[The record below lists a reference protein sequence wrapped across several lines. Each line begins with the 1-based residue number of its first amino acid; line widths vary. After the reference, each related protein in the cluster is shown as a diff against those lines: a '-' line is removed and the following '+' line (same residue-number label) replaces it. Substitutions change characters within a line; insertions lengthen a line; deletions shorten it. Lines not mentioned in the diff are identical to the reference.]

1 VLFLPQALFS
11 NTTKQNAQDKENKID
26 PISICLLAA
35 GLVKQ
40 IQAGCELYKQAKE
53 SFVEIK
59 ATVDEVAGVYK
70 EVTGFWSNFSN
81 FFKPKTKQVTPK
93 PVAKSKKSVYKSVDE
108 TQVKVDIVK
117 NLTEFFRLQEQLA
130 AHIREEEEKSLTVY
144 DPDQNHMEAALKRV
158 MAQQEMDAL
167 VVQIRECMVYQS
179 PPEMG
184 ALYSEVFSMK
194 DKIEEEQTQ
203 ARLSQEAKKRRE
215 LWLRKEEERNF
226 QLKLG
231 YLAVTFIFLLY
242 LWMWLLFV
250 SQWRKT

>member
-1 VLFLPQALFS
+1 M
-11 NTTKQNAQDKENKID
+11 E
-26 PISICLLAA
+26 
-35 GLVKQ
+35 VK
-40 IQAGCELYKQAKE
+40 
-53 SFVEIK
+53 S
-59 ATVDEVAGVYK
+59 TVDEAVGVYR

-81 FFKPKTKQVTPK
+81 FFKPKAKQSTPK
-93 PVAKSKKSVYKSVDE
+93 PVAKKKEKFVAVDE

-194 DKIEEEQTQ
+194 DKIDEEQTQ
-203 ARLSQEAKKRRE
+203 ARLKQEAIKRQE
-215 LWLRKEEERNF
+215 AWLRKEEERNL
-226 QLKLG
+226 QAKL
-231 YLAVTFIFLLY
+231 AAVVVTFIFLLY
-242 LWMWLLFV
+242 LWMWFVFV
-250 SQWRKT
+250 SHWGKK

>member
-1 VLFLPQALFS
+1 M
-11 NTTKQNAQDKENKID
+11 
-26 PISICLLAA
+26 AA

-40 IQAGCELYKQAKE
+40 IQAGCDLYKQAKE
-53 SFVEIK
+53 SFVEVKKTADDVTKI
-59 ATVDEVAGVYK
+59 YK

-81 FFKPKTKQVTPK
+81 FFKSKSKSVAPK
-93 PVAKSKKSVYKSVDE
+93 PVAKKKETFVAVDE

-158 MAQQEMDAL
+158 MAQQEMDRL

-203 ARLSQEAKKRRE
+203 ARLREEAKKRQE
-215 LWLRKEEERNF
+215 VWLRKEEERNL
-226 QLKLG
+226 QAKLG
-231 YLAVTFIFLLY
+231 AVVVTSIFLLY
-242 LWMWLLFV
+242 LWMWFVFV
-250 SQWRKT
+250 SHWGKK

>member
-1 VLFLPQALFS
+1 M
-11 NTTKQNAQDKENKID
+11 
-26 PISICLLAA
+26 AA

-40 IQAGCELYKQAKE
+40 IQAGCDLYKQAKE
-53 SFVEIK
+53 SFVEVKKTADDVTKI
-59 ATVDEVAGVYK
+59 YK
-70 EVTGFWSNFSN
+70 EVTGFWSNLRKLFGS
-81 FFKPKTKQVTPK
+81 KPKPQVAK
-93 PVAKSKKSVYKSVDE
+93 PVAKKKETFVAVDE

-117 NLTEFFRLQEQLA
+117 NLTEFFKLQEQLA

-158 MAQQEMDAL
+158 MAQQEMDRL

-203 ARLSQEAKKRRE
+203 ARLRQEAIKRQE
-215 LWLRKEEERNF
+215 TWLRKEEERNL
-226 QLKLG
+226 QAKLG
-231 YLAVTFIFLLY
+231 AVVVTSIFLLY
-242 LWMWLLFV
+242 LWMWFVFV
-250 SQWRKT
+250 SHWGKK

>member
-1 VLFLPQALFS
+1 MAIG
-11 NTTKQNAQDKENKID
+11 KE
-26 PISICLLAA
+26 L
-35 GLVKQ
+35 G
-40 IQAGCELYKQAKE
+40 
-53 SFVEIK
+53 
-59 ATVDEVAGVYK
+59 
-70 EVTGFWSNFSN
+70 GFWSKLRK
-81 FFKPKTKQVTPK
+81 FFAGSPKPQVAK

-144 DPDQNHMEAALKRV
+144 DPEQNHMEAALKRV

-215 LWLRKEEERNF
+215 LWLRKEEQRNF

>member
-1 VLFLPQALFS
+1 M
-11 NTTKQNAQDKENKID
+11 E
-26 PISICLLAA
+26 
-35 GLVKQ
+35 VKST
-40 IQAGCELYKQAKE
+40 I
-53 SFVEIK
+53 
-59 ATVDEVAGVYK
+59 DEVAGVYK
-70 EVTGFWSNFSN
+70 EVTGFWSKFSN
-81 FFKPKTKQVTPK
+81 FFKPKAKQSTPK
-93 PVAKSKKSVYKSVDE
+93 PVAKKKEKFVAVDE

-203 ARLSQEAKKRRE
+203 ARLKQEAIKRQE
-215 LWLRKEEERNF
+215 AWLRKEEERNL
-226 QLKLG
+226 QAKLA
-231 YLAVTFIFLLY
+231 AVVATFIFLLY
-242 LWMWLLFV
+242 LWMWFLFV
-250 SQWRKT
+250 SHWGKK

>member
-1 VLFLPQALFS
+1 M
-11 NTTKQNAQDKENKID
+11 E
-26 PISICLLAA
+26 
-35 GLVKQ
+35 VK
-40 IQAGCELYKQAKE
+40 
-53 SFVEIK
+53 S
-59 ATVDEVAGVYK
+59 TVDEAVGVYR

-81 FFKPKTKQVTPK
+81 FFKPKAKQSTPK
-93 PVAKSKKSVYKSVDE
+93 PVAKKKEKFVAVDE

-194 DKIEEEQTQ
+194 DKIDEEQTQ
-203 ARLSQEAKKRRE
+203 ARLRQEAIKRQER
-215 LWLRKEEERNF
+215 WLRKEEERNL
-226 QLKLG
+226 QAKL
-231 YLAVTFIFLLY
+231 AAVVVTFIFLLY
-242 LWMWLLFV
+242 LWMWFVFV
-250 SQWRKT
+250 SHWGKK

>member
-1 VLFLPQALFS
+1 M
-11 NTTKQNAQDKENKID
+11 D

-59 ATVDEVAGVYK
+59 ATADEVIAIGK
-70 EVTGFWSNFSN
+70 EVRGFWGQLLA
-81 FFKPKTKQVTPK
+81 FFGSKPKAQAAK
-93 PVAKSKKSVYKSVDE
+93 PVAKNKKSAYVAVDE

-144 DPDQNHMEAALKRV
+144 DPDQNLMEAALKRV
-158 MAQQEMDAL
+158 MAQQEMDRL
-167 VVQIRECMVYQS
+167 VVTIRETMVYQS

-184 ALYSEVFSMK
+184 ALYSEVFKMK
-194 DKIEEEQTQ
+194 DVISEEQEK
-203 ARLSQEAKKRRE
+203 ARLKQEAQKRE
-215 LWLRKEEERNF
+215 AAWLHRQEERNL
-226 QLKLG
+226 QAKLAA
-231 YLAVTFIFLLY
+231 LAATSLFLLY
-242 LWMWLLFV
+242 LWLWLLLV
-250 SQWRKT
+250 SRWGKA

>member
-1 VLFLPQALFS
+1 V
-11 NTTKQNAQDKENKID
+11 D

-59 ATVDEVAGVYK
+59 RTADEVVAIGK
-70 EVTGFWSNFSN
+70 EVHGFWNQFLG
-81 FFKPKTKQVTPK
+81 FFGSKPKPQAAK
-93 PVAKSKKSVYKSVDE
+93 PASKSKKSDYVAVEE

-117 NLTEFFRLQEQLA
+117 NLTEFFKLQEQLA
-130 AHIREEEEKSLTVY
+130 AHIREEEEKSKSVY
-144 DPDQNHMEAALKRV
+144 DPDQNLMEAALKRV
-158 MAQQEMDAL
+158 MAQQEMDNL
-167 VVQIRECMVYQS
+167 VIQIRECMVYQS
-179 PPEMG
+179 PPEIG

-203 ARLSQEAKKRRE
+203 ARLKQEAKNRQE

-226 QLKLG
+226 QLKLA
-231 YLAVTFIFLLY
+231 YLIATISFLLY
-242 LWMWLLFV
+242 LWLWLLAA
-250 SQWRKT
+250 SRWGKT